1 MEQKKTMNL
10 WQMIALVVLLAGVTI
25 SMFFPVLN
33 PTGQKMVSSFETF
46 SQNHEEDEKIGG
58 ACKAYLKKIEDDSK
72 REDQEVDCD
81 KFLDDL
87 EGKDD
92 SLTDDENKQRKDALL
107 FPANGI
113 EFLNKS
119 FILDSGR
126 DKIKNYQDK
135 KDDELE
141 KHEKAYLSIYNT
153 YNTSRAVLGFVYFVP
168 LVLIVLVILSFCL
181 KWNKMIAA
189 IVSGINRCSSS
200 SRFIFYGTEISVCG
214 RGFCQHYCT

>member
-92 SLTDDENKQRKDALL
+92 SLTDDENKQRKDA
-107 FPANGI
+107 FS
-113 EFLNKS
+113 FLT
-119 FILDSGR
+119 G
-126 DKIKNYQDK
+126 
-135 KDDELE
+135 
-141 KHEKAYLSIYNT
+141 
-153 YNTSRAVLGFVYFVP
+153 
-168 LVLIVLVILSFCL
+168 
-181 KWNKMIAA
+181 AA
-189 IVSGINRCSSS
+189 QVHNA
-200 SRFIFYGTEISVCG
+200 
-214 RGFCQHYCT
+214 